1 MTNKV
6 IENYVL
12 KDKLGSG
19 QYGNV
24 FMAEDQKTKDI
35 VAIKIMNIQKFKT
48 TPKLS
53 EFTSNEINILTKID
67 SPHII
72 KFVEMLR
79 TVNNYYLI
87 YEYCNGGTLAQIL
100 EKKRF
105 LKETEAL
112 KIFAQMV
119 EAFKVLVK

>member
-6 IENYVL
+6 IENYLL

-24 FMAEDQKTKDI
+24 FLAEDQKSRQV
-35 VAIKIMNIQKFKT
+35 VAIKVMHVQKFKT

-53 EFTSNEINILTKID
+53 EFTSNEISILTKVN

-72 KFVEMLR
+72 KFIEMLR
-79 TVNNYYLI
+79 TMNNYYLV
-87 YEYCNGGTLAQIL
+87 YEYCNGGTLGQLL
-100 EKKRF
+100 EKRKF
-105 LKETEAL
+105 LR
-112 KIFAQMV
+112 
-119 EAFKVLVK
+119 